1 MKLIFRLA
9 SSVAAFIVAGL
20 GLAISYD
27 GFYLYFEEAKNPYY
41 SPPWWKSVV
50 IFILLG
56 LCLVVPLITAYKLI
70 RFSITGRFTR
80 GHTTNGAQSGDP
92 GVQ

>member
-27 GFYLYFEEAKNPYY
+27 GFYLYFRRRKILITRRLG
-41 SPPWWKSVV
+41 VV
-50 IFILLG
+50 FFVLLG
-56 LCLVVPLITAYKLI
+56 LCIVVPLITA
-70 RFSITGRFTR
+70 
-80 GHTTNGAQSGDP
+80 TN
-92 GVQ
+92 